1 MRAGLTGMA
10 MVALLAGPVAGPG
23 AAQDWFTPGACT
35 VARVQIDPV
44 AYPPALEAR
53 MRAAAAGV
61 PNPVGRLW
69 RITAPGGQVSHLW
82 GTMHSPDPA
91 ILDLP
96 QALRE
101 VIEAARVVAIEFDPI
116 PDSRD
121 EARAAYASDWMWRPL
136 GNAPDFRE
144 DLPPQVMDW
153 IGLRLA
159 DIGWSPTNLPQMTD
173 AGVLSLL
180 LWDPCSDYLAGVLP
194 GQDYHIAGL
203 GLLAGA
209 EVTGLQEPE
218 DLGRQLTD
226 PGRAANAR
234 AAVALYGAYL
244 GPESADPGGRA
255 TGQALYLQGRL
266 AELDAWGS
274 DWLAGLLGPVEAE
287 RIERLAED
295 YLLVERNGFFFAAA
309 RPLLEAGGAVI
320 AVGASHL
327 PGELGMVEML
337 RDAGYGVERVVLPG
351 EPE

>member
-1 MRAGLTGMA
+1 M
-10 MVALLAGPVAGPG
+10 
-23 AAQDWFTPGACT
+23 
-35 VARVQIDPV
+35 
-44 AYPPALEAR
+44 
-53 MRAAAAGV
+53 

-244 GPESADPGGRA
+244 GRNRPIRAGGPRGRRCICRAAWPSWMPGAATGWRGFWGGR
-255 TGQALYLQGRL
+255 GR
-266 AELDAWGS
+266 ADRA
-274 DWLAGLLGPVEAE
+274 AGRGLPAGRAQRVLLRRRP
-287 RIERLAED
+287 
-295 YLLVERNGFFFAAA
+295 AAA
-309 RPLLEAGGAVI
+309 GGGGAVI